1 MIGGTEKSAAWFIVS
16 LFSVNNLG
24 LVLNGCEAGGP
35 DLTKL
40 VTAVYERYWVANPLH
55 SDVFPTAR
63 KMEAEVISMCLKSV
77 LFFVPATPQP

>member
-1 MIGGTEKSAAWFIVS
+1 MIGGTEKSVAWFIVS
-16 LFSVNNLG
+16 LFAVNNLDR
-24 LVLNGCEAGGP
+24 VLNGCEDGGP

-55 SDVFPTAR
+55 SDVFPTVR

-77 LFFVPATPQP
+77 LSFVLATLLP